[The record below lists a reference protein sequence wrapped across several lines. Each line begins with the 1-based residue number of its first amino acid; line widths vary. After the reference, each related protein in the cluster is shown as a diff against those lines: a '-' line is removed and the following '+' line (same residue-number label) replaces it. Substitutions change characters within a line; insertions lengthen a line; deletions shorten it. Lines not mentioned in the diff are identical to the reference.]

1 MQLSMTRVDGRSPWL
16 RWGAAAAASAVLA
29 VVLGVVMPRGPMS
42 TPDSLGAL
50 ALCAGLGVLAGRLVG
65 RGAVLLAP
73 VSFALVFEL
82 VRIGTD
88 GPTVDRPVLG
98 TIYAALALLVG
109 RGFDGLVMLL
119 PMVVGALWGA
129 ALRRRALTPTTAA
142 PPRGVGVVVR
152 RIMLG
157 LATTA
162 VLLLVVALVRPSST
176 APVVGPD
183 GAPLA
188 GSIAELVTVPIG
200 GVEQS
205 IMLRGASADAPVL
218 LFLEGG
224 PGGTA
229 VGSMRAAGE
238 PLEQTFVVATWDQ
251 RGTGRSASALEDAA
265 AITVEQSVLD
275 TIEVTDYLRARFDEQ
290 RIYVVGSSWGST
302 LGVLAAQRRPDLFAA
317 YVGCGQMVDQA
328 ETDRRMYAESVAY
341 AQRVGDTGF
350 AAQLAEIGPPPYAN
364 LLDYPVA
371 ISSNPEWHEF
381 DHGDDWSPRSTYPM
395 NLFVPEFT
403 LTEQMRAGAGL
414 VDTFATLYPQLQSVD
429 FRTDVTSLEVPVYV
443 VLGAHE
449 ADGRSSLVREWLPTL
464 RAPSVTLVEFDRSG
478 HVPHLDEPGR
488 FAELMTR
495 VLDET
500 RSRLG

>member
-1 MQLSMTRVDGRSPWL
+1 MQLSMTSVDRRSPWV
-16 RWGAAAAASAVLA
+16 RGALTVSLCVSLA

-42 TPDSLGAL
+42 TPDSVGAL

-65 RGAVLLAP
+65 RWAVLLAP
-73 VSFALVFEL
+73 ASFAMAFEL
-82 VRIGTD
+82 VRLGAD

-109 RGFDGLVMLL
+109 RGFDGLVLL
-119 PMVVGALWGA
+119 APMVVGGLWGA
-129 ALRRRALTPTTAA
+129 ALRRRAGRPSAA
-142 PPRGVGVVVR
+142 AHATGVGVGVR
-152 RIMLG
+152 RVLLG
-157 LATTA
+157 LATAA

-176 APVVGPD
+176 SPVVGPD

-205 IMLRGASADAPVL
+205 IMLRGARAEAPVL

-229 VGSMRAAGE
+229 VGSMRASGE
-238 PLEQTFVVATWDQ
+238 PLERSFVVATWDQ
-251 RGTGRSASALEDAA
+251 RGTGRSAEALEDADS
-265 AITVEQSVLD
+265 ITVAQSVDD
-275 TIEVTDYLRARFDEQ
+275 TIEVTEYLRRRFDQ
-290 RIYVVGSSWGST
+290 KRIYLVGSSWGST

-341 AQRVGDTGF
+341 AQRVGDAGF
-350 AAQLAEIGPPPYAN
+350 AAQLTAIGPPPYSN

-371 ISSNPEWHEF
+371 LSTNPEWHEF
-381 DHGDDWSPRSTYPM
+381 VHGDDWTPRSSYPM
-395 NLFVPEFT
+395 NLLVPEFS
-403 LTEQMRAGAGL
+403 LTEQVRAAAGL

-429 FRTDVTSLEVPVYV
+429 FRTDVPALDVPVYV

-464 RAPSVTLVEFDRSG
+464 QAPSVTLVEFDRSG

-488 FAELMTR
+488 FADLMTR
-495 VLDET
+495 VLQET
-500 RSRLG
+500 GSRLG